1 MLINA
6 YQAYL
11 ITCIF
16 GIPGSFVAM
25 IASNYKKIGSKRIL
39 LISTLATSF
48 SLLLFALLISEE
60 GQLISSCLEAF
71 FSNIMYGSLYFITP
85 LVFPVEMRGK
95 GFGICSAVSRL
106 VGSLAPLLTGFLLES
121 SFQLPL
127 FISAISLFL
136 SFLFMFFI
144 KFEQV

>member
-1 MLINA
+1 MISIWCFLGLGFNIFHGFLPDFLNRQRVKSPTMLINA

-60 GQLISSCLEAF
+60 GQLISSCLE
-71 FSNIMYGSLYFITP
+71 N
-85 LVFPVEMRGK
+85 
-95 GFGICSAVSRL
+95 
-106 VGSLAPLLTGFLLES
+106 
-121 SFQLPL
+121 
-127 FISAISLFL
+127 
-136 SFLFMFFI
+136 
-144 KFEQV
+144 